1 MARKMTTRFIGIREY
16 RRNLSKLI
24 EEARKKNIHFVVMR
38 HSKIVA
44 HVTPPTEKEMILE
57 ELVRDV
63 AEARE
68 QARRGEVYTEEE
80 IAKKYGIE
88 L

>member
-1 MARKMTTRFIGIREY
+1 MARRLVTRFIGIREY
-16 RRNLSKLI
+16 RQNLSRLI

-44 HVTPPTEKEMILE
+44 HVTPPTKKELALE
-57 ELVRDV
+57 ELAKEI

-68 QARRGEVYTEEE
+68 DFHKGNFYTQKE
-80 IAKKYGIE
+80 IEREFG